1 MDTEIDVVGKLLKL
15 TIGNRRY
22 CVGIRME
29 AIIIEV
35 VVVVVVVVVVE
46 AGYDRR
52 AAINRLF

>member
-22 CVGIRME
+22 CVRIRME

-35 VVVVVVVVVVE
+35 VVVVVVVVVE
-46 AGYDRR
+46 AGYDLR

>member
-35 VVVVVVVVVVE
+35 VVVVVVVVVE

-52 AAINRLF
+52 AAVNRLF

>member
-1 MDTEIDVVGKLLKL
+1 MDTEIDVVGKFLKL

-35 VVVVVVVVVVE
+35 VVVVVVVVVE
-46 AGYDRR
+46 AGYDLR

>member
-15 TIGNRRY
+15 TIGNRRN

-35 VVVVVVVVVVE
+35 VVVVVVVVVE

-52 AAINRLF
+52 AAVNRLF

>member
-46 AGYDRR
+46 AGYDR
-52 AAINRLF
+52 

>member
-35 VVVVVVVVVVE
+35 VVVVVVVVVE
-46 AGYDRR
+46 AGYDLR